1 VGIRK
6 TELRSL
12 AGSVDNFRNFAV
24 KRVVAFGR
32 CELFLFKWI
41 FLYGVNC
48 TSIIKEKRREK
59 RKKKNHHHHLANK
72 ILTFRIQTS

>member
-1 VGIRK
+1 MGIRK

-48 TSIIKEKRREK
+48 TSIIK
-59 RKKKNHHHHLANK
+59 KKSAASSSKQNPDVQDSNQSNQNLCV
-72 ILTFRIQTS
+72 

>member
-1 VGIRK
+1 MGIRK

-12 AGSVDNFRNFAV
+12 AGSVGNFRSFAV

-48 TSIIKEKRREK
+48 TSVIKKKRIIIIIK
-59 RKKKNHHHHLANK
+59 
-72 ILTFRIQTS
+72 QTKS